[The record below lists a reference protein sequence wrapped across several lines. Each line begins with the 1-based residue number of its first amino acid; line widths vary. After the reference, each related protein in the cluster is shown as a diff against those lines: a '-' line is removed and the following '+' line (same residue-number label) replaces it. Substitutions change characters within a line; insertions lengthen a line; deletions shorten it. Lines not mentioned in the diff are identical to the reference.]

1 MPPKTQRV
9 VVERAGGGRR
19 VGGAQKG
26 YLGQAYEAVTSSENA
41 SVVRSIA
48 VFGVRDAADP
58 LGGSVGWWDAGD

>member
-9 VVERAGGGRR
+9 LVERAGGRR
-19 VGGAQKG
+19 VGGQRG

-48 VFGVRDAADP
+48 VFGVAVAYFSSQWSDMLLPP
-58 LGGSVGWWDAGD
+58 L

>member
-19 VGGAQKG
+19 IGAQRG
-26 YLGQAYEAVTSSENA
+26 FLGQAYEAVTSSENA

-48 VFGVRDAADP
+48 VFGVAVAFFSSQWSDLLLP
-58 LGGSVGWWDAGD
+58 P

>member
-9 VVERAGGGRR
+9 VVERAGPGRR
-19 VGGAQKG
+19 VGAQKG

-48 VFGVRDAADP
+48 VFGVAVAFFSSTYSDLLLPA
-58 LGGSVGWWDAGD
+58 